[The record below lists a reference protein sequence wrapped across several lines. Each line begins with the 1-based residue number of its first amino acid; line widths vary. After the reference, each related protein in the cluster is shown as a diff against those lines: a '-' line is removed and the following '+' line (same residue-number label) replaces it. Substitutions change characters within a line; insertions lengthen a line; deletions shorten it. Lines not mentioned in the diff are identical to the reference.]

1 MCMKK
6 KKADKKIGLGMY
18 LAKYKV
24 ALFFYAFFVISAGV
38 CGIFYTILLARSIES
53 ITLTEFMKAIYLLIG
68 VLAMAVSERLLTYFA
83 NQVYLFYSGKIMEDL
98 NLDLAK
104 QAFKLNSLT
113 YSNHNTGAF
122 VQRIMYDP
130 ERIVNALAAMIDYIA
145 EVVIAI
151 VMVTYIMTLNI
162 WVALVLILAILLGGI
177 VEFRRTSVLR
187 KNNYKLRK
195 TGDDINSL
203 TTEIVRSEK
212 DIKSLDLEKGLFD
225 VSKENYGRYRKIRY
239 KTSITDVRYWTVR
252 DILIKVISVLLLM
265 LGVYLMDRGMITLAT
280 FMIVYSNTDSLIAF
294 IRNVGRIGV
303 NLVEIKVSSK
313 RMFSMFDEIEF
324 VSEKFGE
331 KDLI

>member
-1 MCMKK
+1 MKK

-53 ITLTEFMKAIYLLIG
+53 ITLT
-68 VLAMAVSERLLTYFA
+68 MAVSERLLTYFA

-187 KNNYKLRK
+187 KYQFSYNRNC
-195 TGDDINSL
+195 
-203 TTEIVRSEK
+203 EK
-212 DIKSLDLEKGLFD
+212 
-225 VSKENYGRYRKIRY
+225 
-239 KTSITDVRYWTVR
+239 
-252 DILIKVISVLLLM
+252 
-265 LGVYLMDRGMITLAT
+265 
-280 FMIVYSNTDSLIAF
+280 
-294 IRNVGRIGV
+294 
-303 NLVEIKVSSK
+303 
-313 RMFSMFDEIEF
+313 
-324 VSEKFGE
+324 
-331 KDLI
+331 